1 MILFH
6 TVMAPYYMKIKQT
19 MYENVVY
26 NGILFS
32 SKEKLKISGKWIELK
47 ILYEVTQTHKDKFYP
62 SKSRTLKIVIYCDH

>member
-6 TVMAPYYMKIKQT
+6 TVMAPYYMKIKQM

-47 ILYEVTQTHKDKFYP
+47 ICMK
-62 SKSRTLKIVIYCDH
+62 